1 MNKNNNLKIAAA
13 VSVFSLMTA
22 CSSAP
27 KGQQLSA
34 DTDVNQAL
42 EQTQAELDQAR
53 ANNMDVLAP
62 KNFAKAED
70 ALKDARRDV
79 VKGNSK
85 DKTLKDLSEAKA
97 WLAEVHT
104 KGDIVNAA
112 AKGLPEARTGAMKAE
127 ANKYYPKEFAKLEK
141 ETLDVSEDA
150 EKGDLSKLTKESD
163 DLSAKYHELEVR
175 SVTKAKLGGAESNIA
190 QAKKWGAEKKAP
202 QTWQAANA
210 KYNAANQLIV
220 ANPRNTAAIDAA
232 AAEATDESQFLM
244 NVTQKVKQGNTE
256 ALVLQT
262 ENQNRRLQGMA
273 ARNQQTQAQLAQKSA
288 DLQAAGSALDQQKAI
303 LATAEKLR
311 SQLKPNEAE
320 VFVEGNNVK
329 VRLKGVQFASSKAT
343 LNRKSSDLL
352 QKVDKALNSI
362 GGVNA
367 ITVEGHTDNVGA
379 EDKNKEISQKRAE
392 AVENYLVTKGQQSKD
407 KIKAVGMGEET
418 PVADNKTPYGRAQNR
433 RIDLV
438 IEPAVA
444 SNAGNMNEGS
454 GSSTTGG
461 TSSQGTSN
469 QSPSNGSTNQNNG
482 SSNQ

>member
-1 MNKNNNLKIAAA
+1 
-13 VSVFSLMTA
+13 
-22 CSSAP
+22 
-27 KGQQLSA
+27 
-34 DTDVNQAL
+34 
-42 EQTQAELDQAR
+42 
-53 ANNMDVLAP
+53 
-62 KNFAKAED
+62 
-70 ALKDARRDV
+70 
-79 VKGNSK
+79 
-85 DKTLKDLSEAKA
+85 LKDLSEAKA

-112 AKGLPEARTGAMKAE
+112 AKGLPEARTGAVKAE

-150 EKGDLSKLTKESD
+150 EKGDLSKLTKEAD
-163 DLSAKYHELEVR
+163 GLSAKYHELEVR
-175 SVTKAKLGGAESNIA
+175 SVTKAKLGGAEANIA
-190 QAKKWGAEKKAP
+190 QAKKWGAERKAP
-202 QTWQAANA
+202 QTWKAANA
-210 KYNAANQLIV
+210 KYDAANQLI
-220 ANPRNTAAIDAA
+220 ATNPRNTAAIDAA
-232 AAEATDESQFLM
+232 AAEAVDESQFLM

-262 ENQNRRLQGMA
+262 ENQNRRLQGLA
-273 ARNQQTQAQLAQKSA
+273 ERNQQTQAQLAQKNA
-288 DLQAAGSALDQQKAI
+288 DLQAAGTALQAAGSALDQQKAI
-303 LATAEKLR
+303 LATADKLR

-392 AVENYLVTKGQQSKD
+392 AVEDYLVTKGQQSKD

-482 SSNQ
+482 SSNQNNGSSNQ